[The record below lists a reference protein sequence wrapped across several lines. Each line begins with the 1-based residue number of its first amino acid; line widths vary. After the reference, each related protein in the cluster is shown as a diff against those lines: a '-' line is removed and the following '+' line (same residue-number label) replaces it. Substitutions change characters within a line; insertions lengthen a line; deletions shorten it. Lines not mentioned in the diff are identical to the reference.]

1 MPVNNL
7 TYASPESLG
16 IPSQAIIN
24 FLEDMQTYRIPLHSY
39 LVLRHGKVAAEGYC
53 APFDADRKHRM
64 YSSTFL
70 PVSFST
76 MPASTTVALVS

>member
-39 LVLRHGKVAAEGYC
+39 LVLRHG
-53 APFDADRKHRM
+53 
-64 YSSTFL
+64 
-70 PVSFST
+70 
-76 MPASTTVALVS
+76 

>member
-24 FLEDMQTYRIPLHSY
+24 FLEDMKR
-39 LVLRHGKVAAEGYC
+39 
-53 APFDADRKHRM
+53 
-64 YSSTFL
+64 
-70 PVSFST
+70 
-76 MPASTTVALVS
+76 